1 MSPSLDCKGYLNGL
15 IFNFKVI
22 RISQELDSQHYRI
35 SLKQALNSTIS
46 TAPFFSFISF
56 LSFSFH
62 LGWKNFGLDDM
73 SPALDCNGYLN
84 GLVFNFK
91 IIRISQ
97 RADHFFVCTTF
108 LKKKLF
114 QCLFTALQNISQTS
128 FKFNYINCTIFFLFQ
143 FSEGFFSFGLEKF
156 WLRKYVSFIRL

>member
-1 MSPSLDCKGYLNGL
+1 MDEKKFWNYFGHREAYSQDYRISITSFKFDCINCTNFFLFQFSEGFFSFVLEKNFGLEDMSPSLDCKGYLNGL

-46 TAPFFSFISF
+46 TAPFFSFF
-56 LSFSFH
+56 
-62 LGWKNFGLDDM
+62 M
-73 SPALDCNGYLN
+73 
-84 GLVFNFK
+84 
-91 IIRISQ
+91 
-97 RADHFFVCTTF
+97 
-108 LKKKLF
+108 
-114 QCLFTALQNISQTS
+114 
-128 FKFNYINCTIFFLFQ
+128 